1 MQQLMSERSAQRK
14 RMDGVESGKRSKPA
28 MPNGLSRGGISKG
41 GSSEFA
47 YQVIRGE
54 IVALTLAPGSDLD
67 EAALVSRL
75 GLSRTPLR
83 EALVRLSGEGLVQ
96 ILPNRGARV
105 APMGWND
112 IREHLEAFDL
122 SQRLVTRWA
131 ALRRTEAQIAQ
142 IEAECRAFEK
152 AAHSRESDAMLEINW
167 RFHAAIAACC
177 RNSVI
182 ERFYLQLLTTN
193 LRISRLAMTYDCFPT
208 EEAYGAHVGNIIRE
222 HREMVEAIRA
232 RDGDR
237 ADALGSSH
245 AGLARKRVSECL
257 TQSMLSEMELPLG
270 GVPDSIG

>member
-1 MQQLMSERSAQRK
+1 MSERNAQRS
-14 RMDGVESGKRSKPA
+14 RTRASARGSLSAPA
-28 MPNGLSRGGISKG
+28 VPKAGISKG

-47 YQVIRGE
+47 YQVIRAE
-54 IVALTLAPGSDLD
+54 IVSLALAPGSDLD

-83 EALVRLSGEGLVQ
+83 EALVQ
-96 ILPNRGARV
+96 ILPNRGTRV

-131 ALRRTEAQIAQ
+131 ALRRTEAQIAAIDAQ
-142 IEAECRAFEK
+142 REAFE
-152 AAHSRESDAMLEINW
+152 AAAAQRDSEAMLEINW

-177 RNSVI
+177 RNSVV

-193 LRISRLAMTYDCFPT
+193 LRISRLAMTYDCFAT
-208 EEAYGAHVGNIIRE
+208 EEAYDAHIGNIIRE

-232 RDGDR
+232 RDADR

-257 TQSMLSEMELPLG
+257 TQSMLSDMELPLG
-270 GVPDSIG
+270 GAPDSLA

>member
-1 MQQLMSERSAQRK
+1 MSERNAQRN
-14 RMDGVESGKRSKPA
+14 RTRAAGRGSLAVPPA
-28 MPNGLSRGGISKG
+28 PKAGISKG

-47 YQVIRGE
+47 YQVIRAE
-54 IVALTLAPGSDLD
+54 IVSLALAPGSDLD

-83 EALVRLSGEGLVQ
+83 EALVRLAGEGLVQ
-96 ILPNRGARV
+96 ILPNRGTRV

-131 ALRRTEAQIAQ
+131 ALRRTEAQIAAIDAQ
-142 IEAECRAFEK
+142 REAFE
-152 AAHSRESDAMLEINW
+152 AATAQRDSEAMLEINW

-177 RNSVI
+177 RNGVV

-193 LRISRLAMTYDCFPT
+193 LRISRLAMTYDCFST
-208 EEAYGAHVGNIIRE
+208 EEAYDAHIGNIIRE

-232 RDGDR
+232 RDADR

-257 TQSMLSEMELPLG
+257 TQSMLSDMELPLG
-270 GVPDSIG
+270 GAPDSLA

>member
-1 MQQLMSERSAQRK
+1 MQQPMSERSAQRK
-14 RMDGVESGKRSKPA
+14 RNPAAKSGSVLAAPA
-28 MPNGLSRGGISKG
+28 KVAISKG

-54 IVALTLAPGSDLD
+54 IVSLALAPGADLD
-67 EAALVSRL
+67 EATLVSRL

-83 EALVRLSGEGLVQ
+83 EALVRLAGEGLVQ

-131 ALRRTEAQIAQ
+131 ALRRTEAQIAV
-142 IEAECRAFEK
+142 IDAERAAFE
-152 AAHSRESDAMLEINW
+152 AATQKRDSEAMLEINW

-177 RNSVI
+177 RNGVV

-193 LRISRLAMTYDCFPT
+193 LRISRLAMTYDCFAS
-208 EEAYGAHVGNIIRE
+208 EEAYRTHVGNIIRE

-232 RDGDR
+232 RDADR

-257 TQSMLSEMELPLG
+257 TQSMLSDMELPLG
-270 GVPDSIG
+270 GAPDLID